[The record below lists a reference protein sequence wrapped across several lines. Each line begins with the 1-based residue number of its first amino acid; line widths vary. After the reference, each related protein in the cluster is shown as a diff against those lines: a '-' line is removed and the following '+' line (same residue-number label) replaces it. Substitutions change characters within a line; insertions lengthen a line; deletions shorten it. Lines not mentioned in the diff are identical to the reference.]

1 MWVVYRKDDRKI
13 IGLTPNCEIDLD
25 RETAIRE
32 IVEGSRTPGEPDK
45 YDAIQVT
52 DGNLGSQYMR
62 AFPDK
67 LVVAGTA
74 KKAKLSIRDPDISS
88 LYITTDATYKHPV
101 DGLPGIPADG
111 TSSVLL
117 TIQKMD
123 IRAKPLTG
131 PGDNDQIYIRTDH
144 GIVRNAD
151 GSEDIHSI
159 NLDHGKASIRLFSE
173 TVKRVA
179 TLQILSG
186 NRGLKGSMVRI
197 EFV

>member
-1 MWVVYRKDDRKI
+1 M
-13 IGLTPNCEIDLD
+13 
-25 RETAIRE
+25 
-32 IVEGSRTPGEPDK
+32 VEGSRNPGELDK

-52 DGNLGSQYMR
+52 DRNLASQYMR

-67 LVVAGTA
+67 LVIAGTA
-74 KKAKLSIRDPDISS
+74 KKPKLSIRDPEISS

-111 TSSVLL
+111 SSSVLL

-131 PGDNDQIYIRTDH
+131 PRDNDQIYVRADH

-151 GSEDIHSI
+151 GSEDIHSV
-159 NLDHGKASIRLFSE
+159 NLDHGKTSIRLFSE

-186 NRGLKGSMVRI
+186 SPRLKGSMVRI